1 MLLPCTLFDLVL
13 SLYLGTM
20 RTHSLQRKPP
30 LSPFE
35 YVGECKVFFS
45 RAVQL
50 FRCFLFVHLATQRT
64 EFAGL
69 DTVPTRVR
77 NAARGRTMGARNRT
91 TVHVIQYAS
100 LIIENIYSEYY
111 NSNIQNYLRKLNNAC
126 AGPAQWW
133 CASPSGLCAP
143 QIYFCRGTSFSESIS
158 HLDLKFLAQIPS
170 SILFPPLFSFSTFI
184 LPFHFST
191 YAFG

>member
-1 MLLPCTLFDLVL
+1 M
-13 SLYLGTM
+13 
-20 RTHSLQRKPP
+20 Q
-30 LSPFE
+30 
-35 YVGECKVFFS
+35 VFFRGRFNFS
-45 RAVQL
+45 VASL
-50 FRCFLFVHLATQRT
+50 
-64 EFAGL
+64 FAGL

-77 NAARGRTMGARNRT
+77 DAARGRTMGARNRT